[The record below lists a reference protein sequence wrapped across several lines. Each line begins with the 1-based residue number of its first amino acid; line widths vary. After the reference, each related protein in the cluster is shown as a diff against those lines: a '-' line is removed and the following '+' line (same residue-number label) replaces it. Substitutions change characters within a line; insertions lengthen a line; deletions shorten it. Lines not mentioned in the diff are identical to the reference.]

1 MIDVFI
7 VMGSWEAGENGHVDA
22 VLYSVVKQNSHLH
35 KNLSKQDKQ
44 NQKL

>member
-7 VMGSWEAGENGHVDA
+7 VMGSWEARENGHVAA